1 MEQQTEPRDEHE
13 ATLEENVQSLIG
25 MGLEDEEQIRRVLE
39 ECGNDFE
46 AALQVLLP
54 DPERQNSYDMET
66 HVDSSDSDRDS
77 TTVSYSLED
86 ERIREVDDS
95 MEYRRDDSIGEERP
109 RPQHDEKL
117 PSYDEVVDEHKV
129 LPGSEG
135 DPAPDEDIEE
145 AMPQPVA
152 PADRSN
158 SCSNIEFPLTHFY
171 ELEGRVHTDQWSI
184 PYRKEESLGKCLLAS
199 IAMMN
204 EGTHTNWLTV
214 YLG

>member
-1 MEQQTEPRDEHE
+1 MEQQTEQQEEDG
-13 ATLEENVQSLIG
+13 ATLEEKVQSLIG
-25 MGLEDEEQIRRVLE
+25 MGLEDEEQVRRVLE

-46 AALQVLLP
+46 AAIQVLLP

-86 ERIREVDDS
+86 ERIREIDDS
-95 MEYRRDDSIGEERP
+95 MEYRRDDSMGEERP
-109 RPQHDEKL
+109 RPHHDDKL

-129 LPGSEG
+129 LPGS
-135 DPAPDEDIEE
+135 DPAPEDDIEDVP
-145 AMPQPVA
+145 PQSTA
-152 PADRSN
+152 PAERTN
-158 SCSNIEFPLTHFY
+158 STSNIEFPLTHFY

-204 EGTHTNWLTV
+204 EGE
-214 YLG
+214 